1 MILLPAEA
9 LTSPNLATERFPTGV
24 IFAVTTGRP
33 AQGGAM
39 GPGAGGGGGGGGG
52 WIAVGGRLNESF
64 FLHDEKNMQAQN
76 EMIAPTVRTDLI

>member
-1 MILLPAEA
+1 
-9 LTSPNLATERFPTGV
+9 
-24 IFAVTTGRP
+24 
-33 AQGGAM
+33 M
-39 GPGAGGGGGGGGG
+39 GPGAGGGGGGG